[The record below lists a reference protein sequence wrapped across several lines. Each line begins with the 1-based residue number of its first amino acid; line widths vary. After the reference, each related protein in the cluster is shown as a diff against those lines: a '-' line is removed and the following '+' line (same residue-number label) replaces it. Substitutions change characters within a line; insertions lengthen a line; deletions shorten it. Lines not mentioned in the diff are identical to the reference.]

1 MKNNATNVY
10 PAARFLQEENKSFLL
25 SFGKTILKENRLTSN
40 LLESTDVLRELSSE
54 KWIYTRLQFQSAFR
68 GKL

>member
-10 PAARFLQEENKSFLL
+10 PAARFLQE
-25 SFGKTILKENRLTSN
+25 ENRLTSN

-54 KWIYTRLQFQSAFR
+54 KWIYTRLQFQSTFR
-68 GKL
+68 VKL